1 MTNLLFRR
9 LCFVSK
15 LANNSALSTSIPN
28 TLVLNINRQFLK
40 QNLAMVSFTKSISS
54 SSMRLKDTGDP
65 KDRTREIPLEKS
77 MLYLESDAYLQTYG
91 KKRIWELYRRNYNKG
106 RLHAKS
112 RITCIRNEYITT
124 GNPCPICRDE
134 YLVVDYRNL
143 KLIEQFIDDYNG
155 RVYSTNKTGICQRQ
169 HKKLLWLLI

>member
-1 MTNLLFRR
+1 M
-9 LCFVSK
+9 
-15 LANNSALSTSIPN
+15 
-28 TLVLNINRQFLK
+28 
-40 QNLAMVSFTKSISS
+40 
-54 SSMRLKDTGDP
+54 
-65 KDRTREIPLEKS
+65 
-77 MLYLESDAYLQTYG
+77 
-91 KKRIWELYRRNYNKG
+91 YRRNYNKG

-169 HKKLLWLLI
+169 HKKLLLAIDKARDVGILKIDQPFIEYDYSKYNRQ